1 MMLYEDPKFSK
12 HNSKL
17 KKARMIRG
25 YTQEEL
31 STLADVNI
39 KSLASYEQ
47 NPSKFANASVK
58 TALKLADAMN
68 CEVNDLINSECLEDE
83 IDEE

>member
-47 NPSKFANASVK
+47 NPSKFANASV
-58 TALKLADAMN
+58 L
-68 CEVNDLINSECLEDE
+68 
-83 IDEE
+83 